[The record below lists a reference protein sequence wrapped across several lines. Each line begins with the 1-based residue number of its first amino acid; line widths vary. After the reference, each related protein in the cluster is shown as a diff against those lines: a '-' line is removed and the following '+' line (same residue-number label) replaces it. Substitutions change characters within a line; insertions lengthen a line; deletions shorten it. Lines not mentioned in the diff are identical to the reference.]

1 MRIGLYG
8 LPCAGKTFIL
18 DRVRN
23 FTGLSG
29 SSLLNEIAPDF
40 TSLDEN
46 EKEAARKKL
55 AIRLITENNFIM
67 DGHYAFGDKVVF
79 TKEDGQLYDAF
90 IYLYVAPEVLMK
102 RMSESEK
109 NRKYLKHDIQ
119 KWQDE
124 EVLMLRK
131 YCHEHDKDFYV
142 VDNPKEGYF
151 SDISMVLEFINSIA
165 AGFSCVKFA
174 RDIAYKAKGYKNVS
188 LTDGDRTLIKE
199 DSSMAYG
206 YKTHIFDNNFYT
218 GFQSWLHD
226 RKFHDFLRL
235 ADNEVC
241 EVENMK
247 LTVNEKV
254 VQKMNGLPVILT
266 SGYFGVWSILADR
279 LKMQMFYGSQ
289 MCADT
294 KYFVTK
300 FLQENG
306 TRVTALGDS
315 MNDYYML
322 RQADESYI
330 IPKDNGR
337 ISSSL
342 KDKDMEGISWLN

>member
-55 AIRLITENNFIM
+55 AIRLSTENNFIM

-151 SDISMVLEFINSIA
+151 SDISMVLEFIDSIA

-174 RDIAYKAKGYKNVS
+174 RDIA
-188 LTDGDRTLIKE
+188 
-199 DSSMAYG
+199 
-206 YKTHIFDNNFYT
+206 
-218 GFQSWLHD
+218 
-226 RKFHDFLRL
+226 
-235 ADNEVC
+235 
-241 EVENMK
+241 
-247 LTVNEKV
+247 
-254 VQKMNGLPVILT
+254 
-266 SGYFGVWSILADR
+266 
-279 LKMQMFYGSQ
+279 
-289 MCADT
+289 
-294 KYFVTK
+294 
-300 FLQENG
+300 
-306 TRVTALGDS
+306 
-315 MNDYYML
+315 
-322 RQADESYI
+322 
-330 IPKDNGR
+330 
-337 ISSSL
+337 
-342 KDKDMEGISWLN
+342 